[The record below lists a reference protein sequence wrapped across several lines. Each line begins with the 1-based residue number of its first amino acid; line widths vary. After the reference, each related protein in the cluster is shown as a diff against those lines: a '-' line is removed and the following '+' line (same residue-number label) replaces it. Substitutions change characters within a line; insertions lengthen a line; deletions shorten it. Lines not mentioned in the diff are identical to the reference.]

1 MFDGL
6 LLFPLF
12 IKGSLFSSSLS
23 SILHFYALLPHF
35 VRIQLS
41 IIFYPPIEWIINC
54 GRPSLFFLGLFGAII
69 VIFFCDRT
77 WTLHSVLY
85 SLVVS
90 TNATQSMWEI
100 YCSMNWM
107 ARNTPFYSTIDHWY
121 WFGTAGLSPFQ
132 FVYPSPAEFI
142 IVQLVCQS
150 PSQSFSWMTRRYVW
164 VCGWLFIYHL
174 TVYLINTIPIK
185 TIQSAN
191 YFNTISEISFARKIE
206 ERLIHWMKRGE

>member
-1 MFDGL
+1 MVYFYFLFLLRAASSPVLYPQFFTFMLCCHILFEYNCLLFSIHRLNGL
-6 LLFPLF
+6 LIVEDL
-12 IKGSLFSSSLS
+12 LS
-23 SILHFYALLPHF
+23 
-35 VRIQLS
+35 
-41 IIFYPPIEWIINC
+41 
-54 GRPSLFFLGLFGAII
+54 FFLGSL
-69 VIFFCDRT
+69 VRLLLLFFCDRT

-174 TVYLINTIPIK
+174 TVYLINTIRIK

-191 YFNTISEISFARKIE
+191 YFNTISEISLARKIE